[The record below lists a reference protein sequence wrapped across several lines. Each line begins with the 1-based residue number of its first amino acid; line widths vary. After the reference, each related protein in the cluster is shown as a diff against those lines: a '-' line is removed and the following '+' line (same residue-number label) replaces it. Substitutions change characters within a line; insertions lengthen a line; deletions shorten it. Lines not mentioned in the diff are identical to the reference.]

1 MSLRLS
7 SLQSSVPS
15 TRCTRS
21 ALSTSEPTYR
31 NQNVSRSTS
40 SSSLSEESANVSA
53 AIKLANTSVDLK
65 ADRVRQL
72 HVPMY
77 KGLTIDNILAEG
89 KKRPQV
95 SSYLPDD
102 KDIHRLPRQWLVNVI
117 YTLVGDDFGA
127 WVT

>member
-1 MSLRLS
+1 MSQQPSLLPS
-7 SLQSSVPS
+7 SDPS
-15 TRCTRS
+15 TRCTRF
-21 ALSTSEPTYR
+21 ALSTSELTYR
-31 NQNVSRSTS
+31 SLSVLRSTS
-40 SSSLSEESANVSA
+40 SSRSSGESESVSTTIEHANA
-53 AIKLANTSVDLK
+53 PVDLK

-89 KKRPQV
+89 KKNPQV

-102 KDIHRLPRQWLVNVI
+102 KDIHRLPRQWLANVI
-117 YTLVGDDFGA
+117 YTLVGNDFGA

>member
-1 MSLRLS
+1 MLL
-7 SLQSSVPS
+7 
-15 TRCTRS
+15 
-21 ALSTSEPTYR
+21 TSEPTYR
-31 NQNVSRSTS
+31 SLNVLRSTS
-40 SSSLSEESANVSA
+40 SSSLSGESASVSVAGELANVS
-53 AIKLANTSVDLK
+53 VVLK

-89 KKRPQV
+89 KKNPQV

-102 KDIHRLPRQWLVNVI
+102 KDIHRLPRQWLANVV
-117 YTLVGDDFGA
+117 YTIVGDEFGA